1 MRVPASCV
9 PYTYRKSTA
18 EAQGNLPRARHPC
31 TVRIYECHTL
41 GRTGY
46 RGTAGDDA
54 FQSNTIPPQ
63 PARVELEGA
72 APGAAAGAA
81 VGAAAAAPPPSARDT
96 DPSASGT
103 ATSDPEKEE
112 EEGVAGPTTAT
123 LPAGTCAA
131 EVQLCLQCRVAP
143 QPRLPEAEAEDDDD
157 ADDAL
162 SVTGDFG
169 LFPFPASS
177 HLAC

>member
-1 MRVPASCV
+1 M
-9 PYTYRKSTA
+9 
-18 EAQGNLPRARHPC
+18 PRARHHC
-31 TVRIYECHTL
+31 THRTPYAYTSASL

-81 VGAAAAAPPPSARDT
+81 AGAAVGAAAAAAAPSARDT
-96 DPSASGT
+96 PSASGT
-103 ATSDPEKEE
+103 ATSDPEKEA

-123 LPAGTCAA
+123 MPAGAFAA

-143 QPRLPEAEAEDDDD
+143 QPRLPEAEDDGDAE
-157 ADDAL
+157 DAL
-162 SVTGDFG
+162 SVAGDFG
-169 LFPFPASS
+169 LFPFPARS

>member
-1 MRVPASCV
+1 M
-9 PYTYRKSTA
+9 
-18 EAQGNLPRARHPC
+18 PRARHHC
-31 TVRIYECHTL
+31 IYRTPYAYTSANL

-81 VGAAAAAPPPSARDT
+81 AGAAVGAAVGAAAAAAPPSARDT
-96 DPSASGT
+96 PSASGT
-103 ATSDPEKEE
+103 ATSDPEKEA

-123 LPAGTCAA
+123 MPAGAFAA

-143 QPRLPEAEAEDDDD
+143 QPRLPEAEDDGDAE
-157 ADDAL
+157 DAL
-162 SVTGDFG
+162 SVAGEFG
-169 LFPFPASS
+169 LFPFPARS